1 MCSARASGYGDSS
14 YAYAV
19 DYLGV
24 RYLVSGAFTANDEGL
39 LQLEAVA
46 PLELSDLVA
55 DLTRAFLDQN
65 LRNRP
70 PR

>member
-1 MCSARASGYGDSS
+1 
-14 YAYAV
+14 
-19 DYLGV
+19 V